1 MGDLRKEETM
11 VVGGG
16 GEGEN
21 GEKDEKFLDGMA
33 VMDFDMLC
41 ATVALQTE
49 GGFYSSKGNNWGKL
63 NNDDDGD
70 DIDGGEFSGGVQRM
84 WEGDVF
90 DCLEDRRIA
99 LQTACCPC
107 YRFGKNMGRAGLG
120 HCFIQGTVYFI
131 LVITTLFSYIT
142 FTITRR
148 HLFLY
153 LALAFTVSAGTYFGY
168 CRRQIRKQFNIRGS
182 DSSLDDCLYH
192 LTFPCCT
199 LCQESRTLEI
209 NNVQNGI
216 WRGRGDTFCVGSQGS
231 NAFLELHRPSLVQ
244 TKFPDHCSMQ
254 RASTDADHSWSIGV
268 PHAEPLVP
276 PTQL

>member
-1 MGDLRKEETM
+1 MGDLKKEETM

-21 GEKDEKFLDGMA
+21 GEKDEKFIDGMA

-70 DIDGGEFSGGVQRM
+70 DIDGGEFGGGVQRM

-90 DCLEDRRIA
+90 DFLEDRRIA

-153 LALAFTVSAGTYFGY
+153 MALAFTVSAGTYFGY
-168 CRRQIRKQFNIRGS
+168 CRRQIRKQFNIRDGS
-182 DSSLDDCLYH
+182 YLLEHGSPSETIVFLFLSTLVFRTRAQVFMFWSSSLLLIIPGPCLLWRIIWYH
-192 LTFPCCT
+192 KA
-199 LCQESRTLEI
+199 
-209 NNVQNGI
+209 
-216 WRGRGDTFCVGSQGS
+216 GSKS
-231 NAFLELHRPSLVQ
+231 
-244 TKFPDHCSMQ
+244 
-254 RASTDADHSWSIGV
+254 
-268 PHAEPLVP
+268 
-276 PTQL
+276 